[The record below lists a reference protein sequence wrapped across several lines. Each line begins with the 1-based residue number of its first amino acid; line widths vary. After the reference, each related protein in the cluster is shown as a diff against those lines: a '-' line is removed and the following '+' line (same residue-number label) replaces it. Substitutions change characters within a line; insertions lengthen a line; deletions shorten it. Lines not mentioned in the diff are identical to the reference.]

1 MPTRGSAPS
10 PRRDS
15 GGPAPRRRAALAAFA
30 ILSALA
36 TAALLGALSCT
47 GAVRD
52 EGARAAVIR
61 IVGSDTMQP
70 LVRRWAESYMRLRP
84 DVSIYT
90 EGGGSGRGIEA
101 LIAGRA
107 DLAAGSRAMQAD
119 EIKRLLDRRGY
130 LGQSILT
137 AKDALSIYVN
147 PQNPVRDLTVA
158 QLRDI
163 LSGTIRNWS
172 GVGGTDAPIDLV
184 SRPPNSGTFS
194 FLQQHILQGEPYGEI
209 ARTEPNTNAVVDA
222 VFADPNAVGYGGVAY
237 GPAVVHCLIEGV
249 EPSHDNVRSGDYAL
263 SRYLYLFAAG
273 PLEGPLKDFVNWIL
287 SDDGQRV
294 VAEVG
299 YIPLWEP
306 GEAD

>member
-1 MPTRGSAPS
+1 MPTRGFAPS
-10 PRRDS
+10 PRRGRTVS
-15 GGPAPRRRAALAAFA
+15 SAARRAVLAVFA
-30 ILSALA
+30 A
-36 TAALLGALSCT
+36 AALLGALSCA
-47 GAVRD
+47 GAARRD
-52 EGARAAVIR
+52 GSRAAVIR

-70 LVRRWAESYMRLRP
+70 LVRRWAESYMRIRP

-147 PQNPVRDLTVA
+147 PRNRVRDLTVE
-158 QLRDI
+158 QLRGI
-163 LSGTIRNWS
+163 LSGEIRNWRR
-172 GVGGTDAPIDLV
+172 VGGADAPIDLV

-194 FLQQHILQGEPYGEI
+194 FLRQHVLQGDSYGEI
-209 ARTEPNTNAVVDA
+209 AITAPNTRAVVEA
-222 VFADPNAVGYGGVAY
+222 VSADSNAVGYGGVAY
-237 GPAVVHCLIEGV
+237 GPDVVHCRIEGV
-249 EPSHDNVRSGDYAL
+249 EPSHDNVRSGDYPL

-287 SDDGQRV
+287 SDAGQRV

-299 YIPLWEP
+299 YIPLWELD
-306 GEAD
+306 ETD